1 MMKELTMRI
10 GTNVLVLL
18 IGLMLIGAGAE
29 LGAWFF
35 DARDEGLYSIV
46 DALPLFLRVPLYIL
60 GLIATAV
67 VSCGGLMVAILSFPT
82 AWMDDGPVSDIF
94 DEWEKERDR
103 RERELRQQAAQHAGI
118 DLRPDTMKVLDNYWE
133 QEQQRAIEYDCD
145 HDHGSEYHRKW
156 RDDHGWK
163 HD

>member
-1 MMKELTMRI
+1 MMITAAKIT
-10 GTNVLVLL
+10 TNALGFV

-29 LGAWFF
+29 FGVWFF
-35 DARDEGLYSIV
+35 DAREECLCSVV
-46 DALPLFLRVPLYIL
+46 DTLPLFLRVPLYIL
-60 GLIATAV
+60 GLLATAV
-67 VSCGGLMVAILSFPT
+67 IFIMGAIVAVLSFPT
-82 AWMDDGPVSDIF
+82 AWSEEGIVEEF
-94 DEWEKERDR
+94 VDERERKRER

-118 DLRPDTMKVLDNYWE
+118 DLRPDTMKVLDKHWE
-133 QEQQRAIEYDCD
+133 QEQQREIEYDCD